1 MNDET
6 PVQVQS
12 DAPAPADTAPAPN
25 IEADVQAN
33 ETPEAAVAQEATVN
47 AEDTVAESKLYAGKY
62 KSVEDLEKSY
72 TELQSKFTSTAS
84 EKAELSK
91 ILADAFASEPEPAIA
106 AQPDY
111 EDYQEEP
118 AKPDNAVS
126 RDLSV
131 LKFVMSNPDAD
142 GAAMNEVLKND
153 PFVSQINGYEA
164 KLRYAH
170 AISQNTAKPKVVEE
184 AKRQTQIET
193 QAKFAE
199 KQAAQVESA
208 SVQSAPPIE
217 EPLTREQIQ
226 AAMRNDKS
234 FGELLKKRPGFSNYL
249 SQTQLVNN

>member
-1 MNDET
+1 MDIETQTQGQDVT
-6 PVQVQS
+6 PVVTDTVTS
-12 DAPAPADTAPAPN
+12 PASS
-25 IEADVQAN
+25 ADVQAI
-33 ETPEAAVAQEATVN
+33 ETPNAAVAQEATVN

-91 ILADAFASEPEPAIA
+91 ILADAFASEPEPVVT

-111 EDYQEEP
+111 DEYQEETS
-118 AKPDNAVS
+118 KPDNAVT
-126 RDLSV
+126 RDISV

-153 PFVSQINGYEA
+153 PFVAQINGYEA

-170 AISQNTAKPKVVEE
+170 AISQSTAKPKAVEE

-208 SVQSAPPIE
+208 SKQSPPTQE

-226 AAMRNDKS
+226 SALRDDKS

-249 SQTQLVNN
+249 S